1 MIEAKSS
8 WLYQLID
15 DEVEPKRSK
24 RKKITKMFGP
34 DFLTYLLENEHW
46 TYSEAMSHLEAT
58 Y

>member
-34 DFLTYLLENEHW
+34 DFLTYLLENEH
-46 TYSEAMSHLEAT
+46 
-58 Y
+58 

>member
-8 WLYQLID
+8 GLYQLID

-34 DFLTYLLENEHW
+34 DFLTYLLENEH
-46 TYSEAMSHLEAT
+46 
-58 Y
+58 